1 MEYSAF
7 VFVTVLMLI
16 DQPVSTKN
24 DLKIW
29 YDFLNHS
36 KTNFTGNFTRTRKA
50 LKSLK
55 QNVAGIWTRILG
67 FAQEFHVQ
75 TQC

>member
-36 KTNFTGNFTRTRKA
+36 KTNFTGKTLIEQGR
-50 LKSLK
+50 
-55 QNVAGIWTRILG
+55 
-67 FAQEFHVQ
+67 H
-75 TQC
+75 

>member
-1 MEYSAF
+1 
-7 VFVTVLMLI
+7 MLI
-16 DQPVSTKN
+16 ELPVSTKN

-36 KTNFTGNFTRTRKA
+36 KTNFTGNSNRTRKA

-55 QNVAGIWTRILG
+55 QNVAGIWTRISG
-67 FAQEFHVQ
+67 FAPEFHVQ
-75 TQC
+75 TQR

>member
-36 KTNFTGNFTRTRKA
+36 KT
-50 LKSLK
+50 
-55 QNVAGIWTRILG
+55 IL
-67 FAQEFHVQ
+67 QEILIEQRRH
-75 TQC
+75 

>member
-1 MEYSAF
+1 
-7 VFVTVLMLI
+7 MLI

-36 KTNFTGNFTRTRKA
+36 KTNFTGNFNRTRKA

-55 QNVAGIWTRILG
+55 QNVEGIWTRILG